1 MSNSKKGLS
10 VFTKSILLLIPF
22 AAALICLGIGRYFV
36 SIPDTVKV
44 LFSPFLGTTGQIDAT
59 QSSVVL
65 GVRLPRIIL
74 AMFIGA
80 GLSVS
85 GAAFQGLFTN
95 PLATPDT
102 LGVASGASFGA
113 ALALM
118 FSKDLL
124 TVQASALAFGLCAIL
139 LTSFISRHKGK
150 STVVMVVLSG
160 MVVSSLFQALVSF
173 VKYVADPQDVLP
185 SITYWLMGSLTGIS
199 YPALLLGL
207 PFIIIGTLVVFF
219 LRWRLNIMALSD
231 DEARSLGVNVKLIRL
246 LIMFSATFVTASCV
260 SMCGQVGWVGL
271 LVPHIARMLFGSNNK
286 NVVPASISLGAVF
299 MVVIDT
305 LARSATAAEIP
316 ISILTA
322 TIGAPFFIVLL
333 RKTGGTQ
340 L

>member
-1 MSNSKKGLS
+1 MSRVKFGISGKI
-10 VFTKSILLLIPF
+10 VLLLFPF
-22 AAALICLGIGRYFV
+22 VAAVVCLGVGRYFIGV
-36 SIPDTVKV
+36 PDTVRV
-44 LFSPFLGTTGQIDAT
+44 LFSPLMGTADQMDAT
-59 QSSVVL
+59 QMSVL
-65 GVRLPRIIL
+65 FGVRLPRIIL

-118 FSKDLL
+118 FSKNLIV
-124 TVQASALAFGLCAIL
+124 VQVLALAFGMCAIA
-139 LTSFISRHKGK
+139 LTHFISRQKGK
-150 STVVMVVLSG
+150 STIVMVVLSG
-160 MVVSSLFQALVSF
+160 MVVSSLFQALVSL

-185 SITYWLMGSLTGIS
+185 SITYWLMGSLTGVS
-199 YPALLLGL
+199 YSSLLLGL
-207 PFIIIGTLVVFF
+207 PFIIAGTLVIFF

-246 LIMFSATFVTASCV
+246 LIMLAATSVTASCV

-271 LVPHIARMLFGSNNK
+271 LVPHVARMLYGSNNK
-286 NVVPASISLGAVF
+286 NVIPVSISLGTVF

-305 LARSATAAEIP
+305 VARSATAAEIP

-322 TIGAPFFIVLL
+322 VIGAPFFIALL
-333 RKTGGTQ
+333 RKTGGTR